1 MEKGEGNQQ
10 HVFSIATFTLSS
22 LGSREGEKRSLVLG
36 SLLPR
41 DGLLLV

>member
-10 HVFSIATFTLSS
+10 HVFSIAAFTLSS
-22 LGSREGEKRSLVLG
+22 LGGREGEERGLVLG

-41 DGLLLV
+41 NGLLLV